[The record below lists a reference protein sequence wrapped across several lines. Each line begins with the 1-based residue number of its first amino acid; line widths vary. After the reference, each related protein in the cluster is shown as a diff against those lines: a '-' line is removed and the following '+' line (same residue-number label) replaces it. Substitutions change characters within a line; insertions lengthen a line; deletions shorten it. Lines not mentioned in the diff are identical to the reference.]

1 MGTAHGPNQLTTTV
15 EATPETNAE
24 PSPRQLGWVLLATGL
39 VGGGAAFVLAVE
51 KFWLLTNPFYT
62 PSCTVNAR
70 FSCGPVMTSPPAE
83 LFGFPNPLLGIAG
96 FAALAATGAALLAGG
111 RLTGWYRAALQV
123 GVTAGVIFVHWLIVQ
138 SVFVIGAL
146 CPYCMV
152 VWAVTITAFCY
163 LTLHN
168 LTLHNLTAAA
178 RRRPDPARSAVAAL
192 ARNPGAVVAVW
203 LSAVAALVVV
213 TTFLA

>member
-1 MGTAHGPNQLTTTV
+1 MSTAHGPGQLATVQTTTP
-15 EATPETNAE
+15 ESTPG
-24 PSPRQLGWVLLATGL
+24 PSPRQLGWVLLTTGMI
-39 VGGGAAFVLAVE
+39 GGGAAFVLAVE

-62 PSCTVNAR
+62 PSCSVNAR
-70 FSCGPVMTSPPAE
+70 LSCGTVMTSPQAE

-96 FAALAATGAALLAGG
+96 FAALAAAGAGLLAGG
-111 RLTGWYRAALQV
+111 RIPGWYRAGLQV
-123 GVTAGVIFVHWLIVQ
+123 GVTAGLLFVHWLMVQ

-163 LTLHN
+163 LTLGN
-168 LTLHNLTAAA
+168 LAAC
-178 RRRPDPARSAVAAL
+178 RRPDLAWSAVAAL

-203 LSAVAALVVV
+203 LLAVAALVVV